1 MFLGD
6 LYDIQKPA
14 ANFLCVKERAILSWE
29 QGTGKT
35 VIAIAAAEK
44 LRELNKASKVLV
56 IAPSHICWQWADKIG
71 EFSDESFS
79 VVESKKRSTRTYGAD
94 VPWTITSYALFRKDF
109 ETIFTKPWDIIIC
122 DEAQEFKNNKSKTAK
137 LLKELNREVNPA
149 YKWALTG
156 TVISNKL
163 EELYS
168 IMYWVDKR
176 FFPAWPEFEK
186 RHIVRHPT
194 TNQILKY
201 KNLTTVAESL
211 PKRMDRKTQKDLAG
225 QMPKLVEQ
233 FIYLEKDKEL
243 RNAEHI
249 LADALRDSRPDNI
262 LTSFDP
268 DISRA
273 LHGVRQALV
282 SEKKQEEAVR
292 LVEKVLTE
300 NFSNRIVI
308 FSYYKEPLY
317 QLRTRITNET
327 TFFSFLYTGDQ
338 TSDQKRDA
346 VKAFKESQSVLL
358 SSNAGKAGLDLP
370 FANYI
375 IHLDIPFSWEVLDQR
390 NKRITRAS
398 SEFDTAKAIYL
409 VVKHSI
415 EEYYYQLVKQKG
427 KLADAIYSVSD
438 DQIVMRPQSL
448 IGFLNESRSKN

>member
-109 ETIFTKPWDIIIC
+109 KTIFTKPWDIIIC

-137 LLKELNREVNPA
+137 LLKELNREVNPT

-176 FFPAWPEFEK
+176 FFPSWPEFEK

-201 KNLTTVAESL
+201 KNLTTIAESL
-211 PKRMDRKTQKDLAG
+211 SKRMDRKTQKDLAG

-233 FIYLEKDKEL
+233 FIYLDKDKDL
-243 RNAEHI
+243 RNAEHV
-249 LADALRDSRPDNI
+249 LADALRDSRLDNI

-282 SEKKQEEAVR
+282 SEKKLIEAGKHSHSI
-292 LVEKVLTE
+292 LSEAST
-300 NFSNRIVI
+300 NRIVI
-308 FSYYKEPLY
+308 FSYYKEPLSR
-317 QLRTRITNET
+317 LRDIFDAEGTPAH
-327 TFFSFLYTGDQ
+327 LYTGDQ
-338 TSDQKRDA
+338 SSDQKRKA
-346 VKAFKESQSVLL
+346 IKAFKESQSVLL